1 MNAVVPLT
9 RHKLSVEHY
18 HRMHQAGILS
28 RGTELIEGEVI
39 DMREGAPETAT
50 LEELLDYLRHRYS
63 EADFQRLRQLSLI
76 DDRVNLID
84 GTLWSA

>member
-9 RHKLSVEHY
+9 RYKLSVEHY
-18 HRMHQAGILS
+18 HRMHEAGILS
-28 RGTELIEGEVI
+28 RGTELIEGEVL

-50 LEELLDYLRHRYS
+50 PEELLDYMRHRYS
-63 EADFQRLRQLSLI
+63 QADFQRLRRLSLI
-76 DDRVNLID
+76 DDCVHLID